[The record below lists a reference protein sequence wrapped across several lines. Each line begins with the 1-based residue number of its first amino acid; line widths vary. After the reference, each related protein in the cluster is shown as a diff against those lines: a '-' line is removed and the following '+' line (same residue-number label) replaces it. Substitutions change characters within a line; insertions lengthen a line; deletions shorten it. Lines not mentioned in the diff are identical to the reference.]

1 MKDIIK
7 LLLLAISFSSCT
19 TMLAI
24 KTLRQEKASV
34 SIYTN
39 GTKTIHFIGV
49 AHIAKPEFYESV
61 IEQIKADKKDSFVL
75 FYEKVKTENESDSAL
90 RKFRRFLGLIPT
102 TDYYEAHLKSL
113 ISRGYVVQDNN
124 RFLNLVDT
132 LDFNIDVSVSE
143 MVEAYERKYGP
154 IVLSEIDFDTPLKS
168 SLPKHEPR
176 SQVRDIII
184 DYRNL
189 VLAKEIHHSK
199 HRKITI
205 VYGVL
210 HRKGTIQELNKL
222 GPKWKKVN

>member
-1 MKDIIK
+1 MKEIIK
-7 LLLLAISFSSCT
+7 LLILAMSFSSCT

-24 KTLRQEKASV
+24 KTLRQEEASV
-34 SIYTN
+34 STYTN

-49 AHIAKPEFYESV
+49 AHVAKPEFYESV

-75 FYEKVKTENESDSAL
+75 FYEKAKWENESDSTL
-90 RKFRRFLGLIPT
+90 RKFRRFIGLIPS
-102 TDYYEAHLKSL
+102 TDNYKEHLKPL

-132 LDFNIDVSVSE
+132 LDFNMDVSVSE
-143 MVEAYERKYGP
+143 MVEAYERKFGP

-168 SLPKHEPR
+168 SLPVHEPR

-184 DYRNL
+184 DYRNSC
-189 VLAKEIHHSK
+189 LAKEIHNSK
-199 HRKITI
+199 HKKITV